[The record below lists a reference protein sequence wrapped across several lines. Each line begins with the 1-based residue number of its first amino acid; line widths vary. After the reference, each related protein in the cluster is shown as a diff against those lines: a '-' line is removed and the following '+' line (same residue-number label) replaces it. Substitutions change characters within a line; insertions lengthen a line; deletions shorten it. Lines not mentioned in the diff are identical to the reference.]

1 MTKDNIL
8 ELDKIEEYREN
19 NMLEA
24 KAAQGGIPDTLWD
37 SYSAFANTDGGC
49 ILLGVKEREDHSLY
63 VAGLKD
69 AEKMKKDFWNMVNN
83 RQKVSV
89 NLMTER
95 RVRIESVEGRTVWK
109 TRCFCVVL
117 GQRLWVMMA
126 MLELYD
132 NPEELTFPEEEM
144 SYNVEMNNKGVDK
157 VAIKQMIVDKMAI
170 MRGKDA
176 EKLAAIIQ
184 AGDKMAIND
193 GIIDKMADIVIYL
206 ETHPQSTSSAIAKL
220 IDLQI
225 SSAKNYLKRLIELGF
240 IVAHGA
246 NKNRTYSK
254 K

>member
-1 MTKDNIL
+1 MSVCSIVCL
-8 ELDKIEEYREN
+8 WVHIR
-19 NMLEA
+19 
-24 KAAQGGIPDTLWD
+24 IDTLWD

-69 AEKMKKDFWNMVNN
+69 AEKMKKDFWN
-83 RQKVSV
+83 
-89 NLMTER
+89 T
-95 RVRIESVEGRTVWK
+95 
-109 TRCFCVVL
+109 
-117 GQRLWVMMA
+117 
-126 MLELYD
+126 
-132 NPEELTFPEEEM
+132 
-144 SYNVEMNNKGVDK
+144 
-157 VAIKQMIVDKMAI
+157 
-170 MRGKDA
+170 
-176 EKLAAIIQ
+176 IIH